1 MPLLSIDR
9 TTISRARAVRAKQQ
23 DAQRDARA
31 KLQAAQTELGSL
43 RAQGAD
49 ERALARAQTR
59 IDKLA
64 AAAREQVDTG
74 RKQLQALRGLSERLV
89 VQLRDPA
96 RLVEALDAQ
105 HPVLLMPVS
114 IQTRYDDATTR
125 LMIRIYPDVLHAFQ
139 HDPGLTAAEL
149 DDARR
154 YWTQRFATPAD
165 SRSPW
170 KELQVI
176 HGPMRAAYLVR
187 MLTPANMA
195 QIGVDA
201 APAFD
206 EAALPMAAAQ
216 AREVVAAALPDRF
229 IAVGYRNGQEVLRKW
244 GAAVADVLPMSAL
257 FDPLLVEDESQWDP
271 FAGDRAWLVNYDAA
285 VEAGMAITV
294 TANDLS
300 AGATLA
306 QGLDRLVV
314 LGVDWTRTPE
324 EGAAQLA
331 ELLHNHQHGQ
341 GLAFVAQGTPTNNT
355 AGARAGFAADASDVA
370 PALDPVAADAQSA
383 AVGTVGAAQ
392 SVPLIADELAGAG
405 ARLQLLLGLPVAAEA
420 ASGFDAT
427 LVPGGALRE
436 GATAGHMINAL
447 WSATL
452 GYTLR
457 YFWNPLDQAESLI
470 DDDAIATLRAHAV
483 RFLRPSG
490 PLSALRVGNQPYGIV
505 PVVSRAYKPQPNS
518 ALERE
523 LHDAIGWFRG
533 FWEAAVPRVPTM
545 ASPAADTL
553 HQVLAMQ
560 PWSVAKRFW
569 QVAGPAAVEN
579 YPDIKDVAFSQR
591 LMIVLMVADLLEKQ
605 PFSVRAP
612 FITGCGVRPKPH
624 SLDAVAWIQRDPANP
639 KLELPPTARLVND
652 YIAGLVTLLSKTT
665 ADPRAALV
673 AMQDAESLLAA
684 LLAFAA
690 DEEVLASGRKLFYK
704 HLDLSVLVSDKVK
717 LAARNMRYAEYN
729 GVDSATLVGDQFQV
743 GHAAAVMGLQLTGTT
758 GEQSV
763 AQVIGAQFGKLVK
776 QWPEHLA
783 NVATFRESLE
793 FLQQRTVGELDLALR
808 TTLDCAAHRLDAWIT
823 SLATKRLDQM
833 REQVPGGVHLGA
845 FGVVEGLRPDS
856 QLRDQRLA
864 DSMGYVHAPSLQ
876 QATTAAVLRSGHLAN
891 RAQAA
896 GAFNIDLRSQR
907 VSKAKAL
914 LEGIANGQSMAALLG
929 YRFERALRDGK
940 LSQHILDYRRRY
952 PLRPT
957 GAGADTGENISA
969 RDVIDG
975 VRLVDE
981 YRKGGISGV
990 SPDNV
995 LNADRVMIEPVIVGL
1010 IDQLDAV
1017 SDLLVAESVHQLVG
1031 GNVDGSA
1038 AAMSAL
1044 DKQTRPPE
1052 PRVVDT
1058 PHSTRGYTQR
1068 VVAVMQSVNAGA
1080 WAPLNDLPAQIEPR
1094 LNAWIARWLGDPA
1107 RFVFAA
1113 RLLERV
1119 DTGEKYDGR
1128 SIFRWDDKQHPL
1140 SASIDELA
1148 LSPLSLILGSEP
1160 QQQGGQ
1166 SAVQEK
1172 LAAVLSAKA
1181 SAAFPNA
1188 QPEDLAVAI
1197 DAGSPAGAPAGSL
1210 GVVAFESLAWL
1221 VKRLLDKARALRR
1234 MDMVQARDGIETDAT
1249 LNDGEFAGVDAGE
1262 LSARLAIADARA
1274 TTAIDALATA
1284 MAALPAAPTELERL
1298 DLLQALDADAPA
1310 TKVMLTA
1317 LQAALAKAEAL
1328 GWRSA
1333 LASRAVVDSA
1343 NASAQGEQVDS
1354 GDSVLAAYGR
1364 AKALHGEVVARVEA
1378 APAPDGSERAG
1389 AQVRMAIARVRAI
1402 LGESFPV
1409 LPVFTLGAF
1418 APEAAATLAQ
1428 RASLVNGDEQAIA
1441 GWLPKLGCV
1450 HEPMGL
1456 FADVV
1461 TAAEALGQPTDGA
1474 DFKLLQTGAPDRPA
1488 PKRWGALPPDADD
1501 DLRGVV
1507 AVVAHAPGMLTSI
1520 AAADT
1525 MAGLYIDEWSESIPS
1540 THETTGLGFH
1550 FDTPGARAPQSMLLA
1565 VPSDPQAQSWTLDEL
1580 LGVVDEALALSRI
1593 RAVRP
1598 QDLQGLGLLLPGL
1611 FLSNNFHRDVPTVD
1625 FARLLEK
1632 NLTALR
1638 AAYGQNSSKSFMT
1651 MADGKLVVS
1660 E

>member
-9 TTISRARAVRAKQQ
+9 TQISHARAAHAKQR

-31 KLQAAQTELGSL
+31 KLMAAQAELNML

-49 ERALARAQTR
+49 GRAMARAQTR
-59 IDKLA
+59 VDKLA
-64 AAAREQVDTG
+64 AAAREQVGTG
-74 RKQLQALRGLSERLV
+74 REQLQSIRGLSERLV
-89 VQLRDPA
+89 VPLRDPA

-114 IQTRYDDATTR
+114 IQTRYDDATTK

-139 HDPGLTAAEL
+139 HDPGLTPAEL

-154 YWTQRFATPAD
+154 YWTQRFATPTD
-165 SRSPW
+165 SASPW

-176 HGPMRAAYLVR
+176 YGPMRAAYLVR
-187 MLTPANMA
+187 MLTPTNVA
-195 QIGVDA
+195 QVGVDA
-201 APAFD
+201 APQFD
-206 EAALPMAAAQ
+206 EAALPIAAPE

-229 IAVGYRNGQEVLRKW
+229 VAVGYRGGQEVLRKW
-244 GAAVADVLPMSAL
+244 GTAVADVLPMSAL
-257 FDPLLVEDESQWDP
+257 FDPLLVEDESLWDP
-271 FAGDRAWLVNYDAA
+271 FEGDRAWLVNYDAA

-294 TANDLS
+294 TANDLTD
-300 AGATLA
+300 ATLA

-314 LGVDWTRTPE
+314 LGVDWTRTAE

-370 PALDPVAADAQSA
+370 PALDPVVADAQSA
-383 AVGTVGAAQ
+383 AAGNAGSARN
-392 SVPLIADELAGAG
+392 VPLIADELAGAG
-405 ARLQLLLGLPVAAEA
+405 ARLQLLLGLPTPADA

-427 LVPGGALRE
+427 LLPGGALRE

-457 YFWNPLDQAESLI
+457 YFWNPLDQAEALI
-470 DDDAIATLRAHAV
+470 DDDAIAQLRAHAV

-490 PLSALRVGNQPYGIV
+490 PLAALRVGNQPYGIV
-505 PVVSRAYKPQPNS
+505 PVAARAYRPQPNS

-523 LHDAIGWFRG
+523 LHEAIGWFRG

-545 ASPAADTL
+545 AAPGPETL

-569 QVAGPAAVEN
+569 QVAGPAAVQN
-579 YPDIKDVAFSQR
+579 YPELKAVAFGQG
-591 LMIVLMVADLLEKQ
+591 LMNAMLVSDLLQRFALAK
-605 PFSVRAP
+605 RAP
-612 FITGCGVRPKPH
+612 FIAACAVRPKPH
-624 SLDAVAWIQRDPANP
+624 SLDAVAWIQRDPAHP
-639 KLELPPTARLVND
+639 KQELSPSARLVND

-665 ADPRAALV
+665 LDPRAALV

-717 LAARNMRYAEYN
+717 LAARHMRYAEYN

-763 AQVIGAQFGKLVK
+763 AQFLGAQFGKLVT
-776 QWPEHLA
+776 QWPEQLA

-833 REQVPGGVHLGA
+833 RERAPAGVHLGA
-845 FGVVEGLRPDS
+845 FGVIEGLRPDS

-957 GAGADTGENISA
+957 GAGADTGEDISA

-981 YRKGGISGV
+981 YRKGGIAGV
-990 SPDNV
+990 SPSNV
-995 LNADRVMIEPVIVGL
+995 PNADRVKIEPVIVRL

-1038 AAMSAL
+1038 AAMAAL

-1068 VVAVMQSVNAGA
+1068 VVAVMQSINAGA
-1080 WAPLNDLPAQIEPR
+1080 WATLNDLPAQVEPR
-1094 LNAWIARWLGDPA
+1094 LNAWIARWLGDTA
-1107 RFVFAA
+1107 RYVFAA
-1113 RLLERV
+1113 RLMERV
-1119 DTGEKYDGR
+1119 PTGDEYDGR
-1128 SIFRWDDKQHPL
+1128 PVFRWDDKQHPL
-1140 SASIDELA
+1140 SASIDELG
-1148 LSPLSLILGSEP
+1148 LSPLSLILGGEP
-1160 QQQGGQ
+1160 QRQGGQ

-1181 SAAFPNA
+1181 SADFPNA
-1188 QPEDLAVAI
+1188 KPQDLAVVI
-1197 DAGSPAGAPAGSL
+1197 DAGAPADAPAGSL
-1210 GVVAFESLAWL
+1210 GVVAFESFAWL
-1221 VKRLLDKARALRR
+1221 IKRLLDKARALRR

-1249 LNDGEFAGVDAGE
+1249 LNDGEFAGVDAAE
-1262 LSARLAIADARA
+1262 LTGRLAIAEQRA
-1274 TTAIDALATA
+1274 TGAIKALSDE
-1284 MAALPAAPTELERL
+1284 MAALPAAPSELERL
-1298 DLLQALDADAPA
+1298 DLLQALDANAPA
-1310 TKVMLTA
+1310 TKAMLA
-1317 LQAALAKAEAL
+1317 KLQSALAQAEAL

-1333 LASRAVVDSA
+1333 LASRPVADA
-1343 NASAQGEQVDS
+1343 NAQGEQLDS
-1354 GDSVLAAYGR
+1354 GDTVLAAYGR
-1364 AKALHGEVVARVEA
+1364 AKALHDEVVARLAA

-1389 AQVRMAIARVRAI
+1389 AQVRMSIARIRAI

-1409 LPVFTLGAF
+1409 LPVFTLGGF
-1418 APEAAATLAQ
+1418 AAEASATLAQ
-1428 RASLVNGDEQAIA
+1428 RAALLNGDEQAIA

-1450 HEPMGL
+1450 HEPTGL
-1456 FADVV
+1456 FADVI
-1461 TAAEALGQPTDGA
+1461 TAAEALGVPTDGA

-1507 AVVAHAPGMLTSI
+1507 AVVAHAPGVLASI
-1520 AAADT
+1520 AADDT

-1540 THETTGLGFH
+1540 THETTGLSFH

-1565 VPSDPQAQSWTLDEL
+1565 VPSDPQAQNWTLDEL
-1580 LGVVDEALALSRI
+1580 LGVVDEALALSRL

-1625 FARLLEK
+1625 FARMLEK
-1632 NLTALR
+1632 NLSVLR
-1638 AAYGQNSSKSFMT
+1638 AAYGQNSSKSFMK